1 MRILLCSTCRN
12 TLSAFCSLTGKIH
25 AGGPYY
31 VISRNLGVEVG
42 GAVGII
48 FWLGTTLAA
57 TMYALGA
64 IESLQQGFGLAEQFT
79 FDLQIESIIL
89 VISQSLTVAVGVKY
103 VNMSANAFLFVV
115 FLSIFAALLGAFMYA
130 AGEWQGEV
138 DDGANVSPPLRLC
151 SISIN

>member
-1 MRILLCSTCRN
+1 M
-12 TLSAFCSLTGKIH
+12 
-25 AGGPYY
+25 
-31 VISRNLGVEVG
+31 ISRNLGVEVG